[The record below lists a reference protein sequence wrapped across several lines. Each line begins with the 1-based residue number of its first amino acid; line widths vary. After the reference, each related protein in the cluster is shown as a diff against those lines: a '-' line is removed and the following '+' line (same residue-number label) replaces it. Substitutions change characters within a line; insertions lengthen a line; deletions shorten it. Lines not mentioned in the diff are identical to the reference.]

1 VLNLEIWHAKGKV
14 EMSLQLHGYW
24 RSSASYRV
32 RIALFLKQLPFD
44 YIPVHLVKEGGQQN
58 TEAYKLINPSSLVP
72 TFVDDDEDIV
82 LNQSM
87 AILEYLDDKYPETTP
102 LLPNHSLDKARVRA
116 LAQDIACDIQ
126 PITNLRVLESL
137 KSDFN
142 ARQEDVKAWNQKW
155 ITRGFDALEK
165 RLLTRSGQYCYGYD
179 VTLADVC
186 LIPQVYNALRFEV
199 DMSTY
204 PLISK
209 IWENC
214 NKLEAFKKA
223 APENQVDAIRS

>member
-1 VLNLEIWHAKGKV
+1 
-14 EMSLQLHGYW
+14 MSLQLHGYW

-32 RIALFLKQLPFD
+32 RIALHLKQLAFD
-44 YIPVHLVKEGGQQN
+44 YIPVHLVKDGGQQKAEPY
-58 TEAYKLINPSSLVP
+58 TRINPSMLVP
-72 TFVDDDEDIV
+72 TFIDDDEDVV

-87 AILEYLDDKYPETTP
+87 AILEYLDDKYPDSP
-102 LLPNHSLDKARVRA
+102 QLLPSHSLDKARVRA
-116 LAQDIACDIQ
+116 LAQDVACDIQ
-126 PITNLRVLESL
+126 PITNLRILETL

-142 ARQEDVKAWNQKW
+142 ASAEDVKAWNQKW
-155 ITRGFDALEK
+155 ITTGFDALEK
-165 RLLTRSGQYCYGYD
+165 RLQTRSGQYSYGYD

-186 LIPQVYNALRFEV
+186 LIPQVYNAIRFEV
-199 DMSTY
+199 DMSVY

-214 NKLEAFKKA
+214 NKLDAFKKA